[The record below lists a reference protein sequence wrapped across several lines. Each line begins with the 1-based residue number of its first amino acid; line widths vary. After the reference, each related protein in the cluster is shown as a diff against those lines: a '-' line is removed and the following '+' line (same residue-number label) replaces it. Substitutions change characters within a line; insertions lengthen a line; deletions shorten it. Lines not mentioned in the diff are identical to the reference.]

1 MNTLPPM
8 SNFYSELTMEN
19 ITNSDYRHTQRVF
32 KSFNDKNLGDFHDL
46 YVQSDVL
53 LIADVFENFRYQR
66 LKTYDL
72 DIANFL
78 TLPSLAWKAC
88 LKVTNIELDLLR
100 DGEMLLMIESGIRSG
115 LTQVITK
122 FSEANNKYMQNYDR
136 NKDSSFL
143 QCLDLNSLYA
153 WVMCQKL
160 PIKNFEW
167 CKDLRY
173 INQKFIRN
181 YDEEFSEKGYI
192 LEVEVEY
199 PKNYKMNTVIYHFY
213 RKRLKSIS
221 RQNLHVIFM
230 IKQDMWCTLN
240 YYNKL

>member
-1 MNTLPPM
+1 M
-8 SNFYSELTMEN
+8 
-19 ITNSDYRHTQRVF
+19 I
-32 KSFNDKNLGDFHDL
+32 

-213 RKRLKSIS
+213 RKINKQTKLTC
-221 RQNLHVIFM
+221 NLYDKTRYVVH
-230 IKQDMWCTLN
+230 IKLLQQTLN
-240 YYNKL
+240 HGLKLKNVHRRIQFDG